1 MKNAILLVVAVFIV
15 ARVDGRV
22 YYLENVDRPSFVRG
36 NDAIYPIVEQ
46 QASRDLDLSFS
57 AGDPA
62 ENEVVSPTKKVS
74 KFTLKISSPRRCIR
88 L

>member
-15 ARVDGRV
+15 ARVDGRGL

-74 KFTLKISSPRRCIR
+74 KYSR
-88 L
+88 